1 MVESKYYYLKVTS
14 NYNKIHSLLN
24 FAILFFRMRVDI
36 MRFPQYSD
44 FFSDPPF
51 GFDIF
56 HRRRQNYDDAV
67 REIPVQFDPCS
78 SVRTCRQNRA
88 TDNRS
93 PFSDF
98 DPDIPEDFWKPV
110 IRQENNI
117 TYRSNSNKKLKKD
130 RKQSEETNSAFL
142 YLSDD
147 ESSDINNSGVST
159 KSRRKSLSRSKKSHD
174 AKAEE
179 FSSSIPGTSAG
190 SLQTEGKTE
199 IKKPKIG
206 VSHKTEEELE
216 KACDY
221 KSTLETGQ
229 SKAECIEVDS
239 LEEAIDYQDLCDF
252 FGCDRSIAQPE
263 KPTKN
268 SSSTNIRPTPSYP
281 AYDIIRT
288 ILKKENR
295 CIDYIEGDGNCF
307 FRSFSKVIYG
317 SESCHSELRQAVV
330 DLLEKFPREFEQF
343 IDGSVHEH
351 IKSMRKLGTWATQT
365 EIYVAATL
373 LQRDVYVLSPDH
385 TGEVYRWLLFSPRFS
400 YKEAS
405 VYDRCYLTL
414 CHTNG
419 NHYDRIASVDKNCNC
434 GVPPPRMM
442 GIQGAVDLTKE
453 VV

>member
-1 MVESKYYYLKVTS
+1 
-14 NYNKIHSLLN
+14 
-24 FAILFFRMRVDI
+24 
-36 MRFPQYSD
+36 MRFPHYSD
-44 FFSDPPF
+44 FFSVPPF

-56 HRRRQNYDDAV
+56 QRQRRNYDAAV
-67 REIPVQFDPCS
+67 REIPVHFDPFS
-78 SVRTCRQNRA
+78 SVHSRSHRQNRA
-88 TDNRS
+88 TDNRT
-93 PFSDF
+93 PAFSDF
-98 DPDIPEDFWKPV
+98 DVDIPEDFWEPV
-110 IRQENNI
+110 IRQENNVPK
-117 TYRSNSNKKLKKD
+117 RSNSNKKSRKD
-130 RKQSEETNSAFL
+130 SEQLHETTPALL

-147 ESSDINNSGVST
+147 DSSDINNSGVST
-159 KSRRKSLSRSKKSHD
+159 KSRRKSLSRSNKSHD

-179 FSSSIPGTSAG
+179 FRCSIPGTSAG
-190 SLQTEGKTE
+190 SLQTAGITE
-199 IKKPKIG
+199 FKMSKNG
-206 VSHKTEEELE
+206 ASQKTEEEME
-216 KACDY
+216 NACDY
-221 KSTLETGQ
+221 KSTLECGQ
-229 SKAECIEVDS
+229 SQPECIEVDS

-252 FGCDRSIAQPE
+252 FGCDGKTVKPE
-263 KPTKN
+263 KPNKN
-268 SSSTNIRPTPSYP
+268 SGPANIRPTPSYP

-307 FRSFSKVIYG
+307 FRSLSKVIYG
-317 SESCHSELRQAVV
+317 SESCHTELRQAVV

-343 IDGSVHEH
+343 LDGSVHEH
-351 IKSMRKLGTWATQT
+351 IKSMRKPGTWATQT

-373 LQRDVYVLSPDH
+373 LQRDIYVLSPDH

-419 NHYDRIASVDKNCNC
+419 NHYDRIASVDKDCNC

-442 GIQGAVDLTKE
+442 GIQGAVDLTEE